1 MRLLAID
8 TATEACS
15 AAYLDEERLIAR
27 HEELR
32 VGHAERILGMV
43 DAVLREAG
51 VRIGDLDALAV
62 ARGPGAF
69 TGVRIAV
76 SVVQGLAFG
85 AGLPVVPITT
95 LEAMAYPL
103 IRRGAPRVLACLDAR
118 MGEVYAGLF
127 VADADRGLCTAG
139 PLTVGPPTALILPE
153 GPPAHAVG
161 RGFKGHPVLCA
172 IPGLV
177 SAAPDLDAL
186 PDAREVALL
195 GRLRYAHGGG
205 VAAGALEPLYLR
217 DKVALTEAER
227 GVA

>member
-15 AAYLDEERLIAR
+15 AAYLDAERLIVR

-43 DAVLREAG
+43 DAVLREAD
-51 VRIGDLDALAV
+51 VRLGALDALAV

-85 AGLPVVPITT
+85 AGLPVVPLTT

-103 IRRGAPRVLACLDAR
+103 LRRGAPRVLACLDAR

-127 VADADRGLCTAG
+127 VADAERGVCAAG
-139 PLTVGPPTALILPE
+139 PLTVGPPEELILPE
-153 GPPAHAVG
+153 GPPLHAVG
-161 RGFKGHPVLCA
+161 RGFTRHPALCA
-172 IPGLV
+172 IPGLQW
-177 SAAPDLDAL
+177 AAPDLDAL
-186 PDAREVALL
+186 PDAPEIALL
-195 GRLRYAHGGG
+195 GRLRFAHGG
-205 VAAGALEPLYLR
+205 AITAGALEPLYLR